1 MTRLHISKK
10 TKTKNKLSCNFPV
23 LKAKI
28 WGEGER
34 AGSETSDKN
43 EGSSYG
49 TGTDRV
55 HVPIRLNKQL

>member
-1 MTRLHISKK
+1 MTRLNIRKK
-10 TKTKNKLSCNFPV
+10 KPKLFCNFPV

-28 WGEGER
+28 WGKGER

-43 EGSSYG
+43 EGSSYRIG
-49 TGTDRV
+49 ADRV